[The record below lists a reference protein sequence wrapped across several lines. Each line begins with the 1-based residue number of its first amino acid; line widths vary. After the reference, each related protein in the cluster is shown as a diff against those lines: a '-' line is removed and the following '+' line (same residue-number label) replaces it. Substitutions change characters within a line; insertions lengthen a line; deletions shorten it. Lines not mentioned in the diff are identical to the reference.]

1 MRTFDSVLLIALGA
15 VAAATLFA
23 VLAPFGWPFEL
34 FSHFRIQYAALALVL
49 AVLLAWRRGAAAG
62 VLALALA
69 AWHAAPG
76 VQRAL
81 AGPPVSGCSGPSV
94 AVATVNLNF
103 SNHDKSRLLDWL
115 EGQDADVIVL
125 QEVTPAWAEAL
136 AGAAAHPHRYMLTR
150 GDQYGIGVMS
160 RHPLLRVDP
169 VDLAGDGLPALDLAA
184 SVDGHALRVLG
195 LHTRW
200 PVLPDLARARDRALE
215 QAATLARTSELPV
228 VLAGDLN
235 LTPDSPAFGRLLE
248 SSGLRDAAAGRRWR
262 PTWLAGFWPLALRI
276 DHLLVSQGVCVEQ
289 TEVGPPFGSD
299 HRPVTAR
306 LRIGVA
312 GAAAGRS

>member
-1 MRTFDSVLLIALGA
+1 LRTFDSALLIVLGA
-15 VAAATLFA
+15 VTAATLFA
-23 VLAPFGWPFEL
+23 VLAPFRWPFEL

-49 AVLLAWRRGAAAG
+49 SGLLAWRRGAAPA
-62 VLALALA
+62 VLAAALA
-69 AWHAAPG
+69 ALHAAPG

-81 AGPPVSGCSGPSV
+81 AGPPISGCSGPSV
-94 AVATVNLNF
+94 EVATVNLNF
-103 SNHDKSRLLDWL
+103 SNDDKARLLDWL

-136 AGAAAHPHRYMLTR
+136 GGAAAYPHRYMLAR

-160 RHPLLRVDP
+160 RHPLLRVEP
-169 VDLAGDGLPALDLAA
+169 VDLAGDGLPALDLAT
-184 SVDGHALRVLG
+184 SIDGHALRVLG

-200 PVLPDLARARDRALE
+200 PVLPGLAAARDRALE
-215 QAATLARTSELPV
+215 KAATLARTSELPV

-248 SSGLRDAAAGRRWR
+248 SSGLRDATASGRWR

-276 DHLLVSQGVCVEQ
+276 DHVLVSQGVCAEQ

-299 HRPVTAR
+299 HRPVSAR
-306 LRIGVA
+306 LRIGTP
-312 GAAAGRS
+312 GASTGRS